1 MIKLTKR
8 DKGIKVPGR
17 KIRRVIGLAMALIFL
32 FTSTGALTFNALSFD
47 LIVKVDEEI
56 KEVKTTAKTVGEML
70 ERENITI
77 NSNDEVVPNLDTE
90 LTDDMRVDV
99 LRVEYIIREVKE
111 EIPFKTEIRYSSAML
126 KSNKKV
132 IQEGETGIKT
142 VTYKDKLVNGEVKS
156 SEIEK
161 EIITEEPITEII
173 IMGTIKDASK
183 LGNTKVQK
191 HANPIS
197 ELVMPDKYTIGEDN
211 IPIDYKHKITGRAAA
226 YYEPGGKTAT
236 GKSTMPGRVA
246 VNPKQIPYGS
256 ELWVVSDDGIVY
268 GYAVAE
274 DTGGFAKKGYF
285 TIDLYMNSKWQCC
298 QWGNR
303 KVTIYVLN

>member
-8 DKGIKVPGR
+8 DKGIKIPGR
-17 KIRRVIGLAMALIFL
+17 SVKRIVGLIMALAIL

-56 KEVKTTAKTVGEML
+56 EEIKTNAKTVGEML
-70 ERENITI
+70 EKENIEI
-77 NSNDEVVPNLDTE
+77 NSNDEVIPDIDTK
-90 LTDDMRVDV
+90 LTDDMTIEIY
-99 LRVEYIIREVKE
+99 RVEYVTREVEE
-111 EIPFKTEIRYSSAML
+111 EIPFESETRYSTAML

-132 IQEGETGIKT
+132 IQEGVAGIKI
-142 VTYKDKLVNGEVKS
+142 VTYIDKVVNGEVES
-156 SEIEK
+156 SEIQK
-161 EIITEEPITEII
+161 EIVTKEPVTAITIT
-173 IMGTIKDASK
+173 GTIQDASK
-183 LGNTKVQK
+183 LGNTRIKK
-191 HANPIS
+191 YSSPIS

-211 IPIDYKHKITGRAAA
+211 IPIDYKYKITGRAAA

-236 GKSTMPGRVA
+236 GKATMPGRVA
-246 VNPKQIPYGS
+246 VNPKQIPYGT
-256 ELWVVSDDGIVY
+256 EMWIVSDDGIIY

-285 TIDLYMNSKWQCC
+285 TVDLHMNSKWQCR
-298 QWGNR
+298 QWGDR

>member
-17 KIRRVIGLAMALIFL
+17 SIRRVICLAIALVIL

-70 ERENITI
+70 EKENIII
-77 NSNDEVVPNLDTE
+77 NSNDEVIPKMDAK
-90 LTDDMRVDV
+90 LTDDMTVDV
-99 LRVEYIIREVKE
+99 LRVEYVTREIE
-111 EIPFKTEIRYSSAML
+111 EDIPFESETKYSSAML

-132 IQEGETGIKT
+132 IQEGVTGTKT
-142 VTYKDKLVNGEVKS
+142 VTYKDKLVNGEVES
-156 SEIEK
+156 SEIQK
-161 EIITEEPITEII
+161 EIITKEPITEITM
-173 IMGTIKDASK
+173 MGTIQDASK
-183 LGNTKVQK
+183 LGNTRIQK

-211 IPIDYKHKITGRAAA
+211 IPIDYKYKITGRAAA

-236 GKSTMPGRVA
+236 GKPTMPGRVA

-285 TIDLYMNSKWQCC
+285 TIDLHMNSKWQCR